1 RTWNDGHMR
10 IAIVGA
16 GIGGLSAAAG
26 LQRAGAEVT
35 VIERASELRAGG
47 SGLSLFANGLA
58 ALQSLGLL
66 DDFEAVTDR
75 GVKVFGSGGRRADGR
90 WSARAPEAAVA
101 SLRIVDRAGL
111 HRILLDALRPDTV
124 RTGAEVA
131 SAPVRTVSGRS
142 ASSRMRCR
150 SARST
155 MRREPTASSG
165 TCAIQRPSARR

>member
-35 VIERASELRAGG
+35 VLERASELRAGG
-47 SGLSLFANGLA
+47 SGLYLFAHGLA

-75 GVKVFGSGGRRADGR
+75 GAERFAYGQRRADGR
-90 WSARAPEAAVA
+90 CIAHVPDAADG
-101 SLRIVDRAGL
+101 SLRTL
-111 HRILLDALRPDTV
+111 
-124 RTGAEVA
+124 
-131 SAPVRTVSGRS
+131 
-142 ASSRMRCR
+142 
-150 SARST
+150 
-155 MRREPTASSG
+155 
-165 TCAIQRPSARR
+165 